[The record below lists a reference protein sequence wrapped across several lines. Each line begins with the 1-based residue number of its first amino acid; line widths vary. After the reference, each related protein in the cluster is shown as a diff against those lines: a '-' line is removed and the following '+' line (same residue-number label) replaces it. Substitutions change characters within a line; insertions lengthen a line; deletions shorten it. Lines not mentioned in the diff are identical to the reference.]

1 MIEYIDSFS
10 GKYKFL
16 SNYYYVLIKYDGL
29 TYPSTEHAFQASKTL
44 DINERIYMSLMESFS
59 EVKRYGNKLSLR
71 DDWETIKLN
80 VMEEILRIKFLNT
93 SNELKEKLLNT
104 GEAILIEGNTWGDK
118 YWGVCNGEGENHLG
132 KLLMKIRSEIL

>member
-16 SNYYYVLIKYDGL
+16 SNYYYVPIKYDGL

-59 EVKRYGNKLSLR
+59 EVKRYGNKLPLR